1 MEFKLIRHATTVIQM
16 GGICLLVD
24 PMLSPKGALAPVP
37 KSPRMRPNPLV
48 ELPMEDE
55 KLDGW
60 LRSMDAVLVT
70 HTHRD
75 HFDDEAG
82 RRIPKGMPIICQPE
96 DEDKFIR
103 LGFTEVHPVI
113 EEWVWKGITISR
125 TGGQHGTGV
134 IGARMA
140 PVSGFVLQTE
150 KEPTVYIAGD
160 TVWCPEVK
168 KALTAFHPDVIV
180 VNAGAARFLLGGR
193 ITMSGCDISRVAQQ
207 LPLAKIVAVHMEAFN
222 HCLLTRQKLRDFTDQ
237 KVWSDF
243 VYTPNDGES
252 ISFLYENP

>member
-1 MEFKLIRHATTVIQM
+1 MEFKLIRHATMVVQM
-16 GGICLLVD
+16 GGIRLLVD
-24 PMLSPKGALAPVP
+24 PMLSPKGVLAPVP

-48 ELPMEDE
+48 ELPMEDD

-96 DEDKFIR
+96 DAEKFEE
-103 LGFTEVHPVI
+103 LGFTEIHPVI
-113 EEWVWKGITISR
+113 EVLVWNGIKISR
-125 TGGQHGTGV
+125 TGGQHGKGL
-134 IGARMA
+134 IRARMA

-160 TVWCPEVK
+160 TIWCPEVK
-168 KALTAFHPDVIV
+168 DALTTFHPDVV
-180 VNAGAARFLLGGR
+180 VLNAGAARFLFGGR

-207 LPLAKIVAVHMEAFN
+207 LPQSKIVAVHMEAFN
-222 HCLLTRQKLRDFTDQ
+222 HCLLTRQMLREFADH
-237 KVWSDF
+237 KEWSDF
-243 VYTPNDGES
+243 VHIPKDGEC